1 VFDCSTKAKA
11 RSSYRLLILDGH
23 GSHLTKDFI
32 DYCDQNRILLMIYP
46 PHLTHTLQPLDVVMF
61 KPLASAY
68 SGQVAAFMERCQ
80 GLTSMSKRDFYPMSM
95 TAWEVSFKEDTILKA
110 FEATGVSPFA
120 PEVILKRFNKQPTP
134 GSLSASNRRKTESLI
149 RQVVKDRADPQ
160 AQKLSWVFHW
170 ISVQKSLLEHEA
182 QGLRQAL
189 TNERLRRKQ
198 GKALPLEQPEED
210 HGGAVFWSPRKVK
223 EARDRQQQQEQE
235 EEQQRLQKAKRG
247 HVREDQKQ
255 AKLQAVQQRR
265 TARAAARVV
274 REKEKAEQASRAAA
288 RRTHQWLQQAF
299 KTARWVRREAS
310 RRLLRQAQKREQLR
324 SLRMVKTP

>member
-1 VFDCSTKAKA
+1 
-11 RSSYRLLILDGH
+11 
-23 GSHLTKDFI
+23 
-32 DYCDQNRILLMIYP
+32 
-46 PHLTHTLQPLDVVMF
+46 
-61 KPLASAY
+61 
-68 SGQVAAFMERCQ
+68 
-80 GLTSMSKRDFYPMSM
+80 
-95 TAWEVSFKEDTILKA
+95 
-110 FEATGVSPFA
+110 
-120 PEVILKRFNKQPTP
+120 
-134 GSLSASNRRKTESLI
+134 
-149 RQVVKDRADPQ
+149 
-160 AQKLSWVFHW
+160 
-170 ISVQKSLLEHEA
+170 VQKSLLEHEA

-288 RRTHQWLQQAF
+288 RRTHQ
-299 KTARWVRREAS
+299 
-310 RRLLRQAQKREQLR
+310 
-324 SLRMVKTP
+324 